1 MVPPD
6 PIPNSEVKRLSADG
20 SVGFPH
26 VRVGHCQVLIQSPR
40 YIQYR
45 GLFYCAAQVL
55 ARAILIEGRA
65 PIRGA
70 LSVAGAPHMAGF
82 NS

>member
-1 MVPPD
+1 
-6 PIPNSEVKRLSADG
+6 
-20 SVGFPH
+20 
-26 VRVGHCQVLIQSPR
+26 
-40 YIQYR
+40 
-45 GLFYCAAQVL
+45 VL